1 MVLVE
6 QSGNGPDAAPDRSL
20 APRESRVT
28 TLLLIGKLRSHHGE
42 SLCRIRNLS
51 SGGLMAE
58 VHVPLTEG
66 DPVEIEL
73 KAGDRLSGEVRW
85 VMAGRMGIAFDN
97 PVEVG
102 NVLARAAIRS
112 SEQGLVRAPRFA
124 AECPVDL
131 RGDGRR
137 HTGQLVNVSQGGARL
152 HVDME
157 LEQDQLLTLSV
168 PGLPDRMGGV
178 RWARDAALGLAFVEP
193 LSFDEL
199 GIWLAQRRLRT

>member
-1 MVLVE
+1 MVE
-6 QSGNGPDAAPDRSL
+6 HSGNGPDTAPDRPH

-28 TLLLIGKLRSHHGE
+28 TLLLIGKMRSQHGE

-66 DPVEIEL
+66 DIVEIEL

-85 VMAGRMGIAFDN
+85 IMAGRMGIAFDA

-102 NVLARAAIRS
+102 TLLARAAARS

-137 HTGQLVNVSQGGARL
+137 HVGRLVNLSQGGARL

-157 LEQDQLLTLSV
+157 LERDQLLTLSIA
-168 PGLPDRMGGV
+168 GLPDRMGGI
-178 RWARDAALGLAFVEP
+178 RWARDGALGLAFVEP

-199 GIWLAQRRLRT
+199 GVWLAQRNMRS